1 MDEWVV
7 FNKCGVRVSVVGVD
21 FDASVVVVVDTELL
35 NDTELLVPGTVN
47 ASVVVD
53 AAVVIM

>member
-21 FDASVVVVVDTELL
+21 FDASVVVVVDNELL
-35 NDTELLVPGTVN
+35 DETELLVPGTVT